1 MRIPEAL
8 LMGAVFVLATGI
20 LGGLW
25 AGGSTT
31 GVAITALNGG
41 KLATITELPQTA
53 SLGAKGNSQRI
64 QGVALY
70 SITDIAPGF
79 ENSLTLRFYILNP
92 HEMGL
97 AFGSDRTFLEL
108 SVTDFSNPNIVYA
121 SGTAYREKGTIALLP
136 RGVPE
141 GTTQL
146 KLRGNIV
153 IPGGRAEGVTK
164 PGQEVLNIVLEVA
177 LEATQG

>member
-1 MRIPEAL
+1 MGVIL
-8 LMGAVFVLATGI
+8 LGATGI

-25 AGGSTT
+25 AGGGSIGIT
-31 GVAITALNGG
+31 ITAPNNG

-53 SLGAKGNSQRI
+53 ALGSKGNSQRI

-70 SITDIAPGF
+70 NITDIAPGF

-92 HEMGL
+92 HQMGL
-97 AFGSDRTFLEL
+97 AFGADKTFLEL
-108 SVTDFSNPNIVYA
+108 SVTDFSNPNTVYA
-121 SGTAYREKGTIALLP
+121 TGRAHREKGTIALLP

-153 IPGGRAEGVTK
+153 IPGGREGGVK
-164 PGQEVLNIVLEVA
+164 NPGQESLNIKLEVA
-177 LEATQG
+177 LQASQG

>member
-1 MRIPEAL
+1 MGAML
-8 LMGAVFVLATGI
+8 LMATGL
-20 LGGLW
+20 LGSLW

-31 GVAITALNGG
+31 GVAITAPNNGQ
-41 KLATITELPQTA
+41 LATITQLPQTA

-97 AFGSDRTFLEL
+97 AFGADKTFLEL
-108 SVTDFSNPNIVYA
+108 SVTDFSNPTIVYA
-121 SGTAYREKGTIALLP
+121 SGTAHREKGTIALLP

-153 IPGGRAEGVTK
+153 IPGGREGGAKK
-164 PGQEVLNIVLEVA
+164 PGQQSLNIALEVA

>member
-1 MRIPEAL
+1 
-8 LMGAVFVLATGI
+8 MGAMLLLATGL

-25 AGGSTT
+25 AEGGTT
-31 GVAITALNGG
+31 GIAITAPNNG

-70 SITDIAPGF
+70 DITEIAPGF

-97 AFGSDRTFLEL
+97 AFGADRTFLEL
-108 SVTDFSNPNIVYA
+108 SVTDFSNPNTVYA
-121 SGTAYREKGTIALLP
+121 SGRAHRERGTIALLP

-141 GTTQL
+141 GTTKL

-153 IPGGRAEGVTK
+153 IPGGRSGGVKK
-164 PGQEVLNIVLEVA
+164 PGQQSLNIRLEVA
-177 LEATQG
+177 LQASQG